1 MNPMYMIAYENLKK
15 VNLPFENELKE
26 KFNDFLNNGSYVL
39 GKEVTLFEQEF
50 ADYNGVAKCIGVG
63 NGLEA
68 LTLSLRCMNFKP
80 GSEVIVP
87 ANTYIATILSIINCD
102 LTPVLV
108 EPDIHTYNIDPNKIE
123 EAITPNTV
131 ALLLVHLYGQCCE
144 MDKIMDIVNENELFL
159 IEDCAQAHG
168 AKYKGKLAGTFGN
181 LGAFSFYPTKNLG
194 AFGDAGA
201 IITESEELGKKL
213 KQLRNYG
220 SDKKY
225 HNEMIGYNSRLD
237 ELQAAC
243 LRIKLPHLNRMNE
256 HKRRLADIYINNLNA
271 NFILPHQSENQYH
284 VYHIFN
290 IRHEERNKLKDYL
303 KDNNIYTEI
312 HYPVAPHR
320 QNALKDLF
328 KTYSYPISE
337 EIHRTTLSLPCS
349 FSNTED
355 EIYRTVETLNKF
367 NN

>member
-1 MNPMYMIAYENLKK
+1 MITYENLRK

-26 KFNDFLNNGSYVL
+26 KFDDFLKEGWYIL
-39 GKEVTLFEQEF
+39 GKEVELFEQEF
-50 ADYNGVAKCIGVG
+50 ADYHAVANGIGVG

-87 ANTYIATILSIINCD
+87 ANTYIATILSILNCD
-102 LTPVLV
+102 LVPVLV
-108 EPDIHTYNIDPNKIE
+108 EPDIHTYNIDPNIIE
-123 EAITPNTV
+123 EAITRNTV
-131 ALLLVHLYGQCCE
+131 AVLLVHLYGQCCE
-144 MDKIMDIVNENELFL
+144 MDKIMDIIKENKLVL

-168 AKYKGKLAGTFGN
+168 AKYKGKLAGTFGD
-181 LGAFSFYPTKNLG
+181 LAAFSFYPTKNLG

-201 IITESEELGKKL
+201 IITESEQLAKSL

-243 LRIKLPHLNRMNE
+243 LRIKLPHLQKMNE
-256 HKRRLADIYINNLNA
+256 HKRRLADIYINNLND
-271 NFILPHQSENQYH
+271 NFILPHHSDNQYH

-290 IRHEERNKLKDYL
+290 IRHVERDKLKDYL

-320 QNALKDLF
+320 QNALKDFF
-328 KTYSYPISE
+328 KTKKFPISE
-337 EIHRTTLSLPCS
+337 EIHSTTLSLPCS
-349 FSNTED
+349 FSNTEE
-355 EIYRTVETLNKF
+355 EIYRTVEVLNKF